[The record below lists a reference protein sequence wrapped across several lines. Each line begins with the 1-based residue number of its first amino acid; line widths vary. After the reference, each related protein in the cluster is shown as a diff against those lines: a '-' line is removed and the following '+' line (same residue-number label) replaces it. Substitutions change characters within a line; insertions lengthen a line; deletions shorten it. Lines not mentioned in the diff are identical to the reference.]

1 MAIPLWGLL
10 QRICLQFVSQI
21 GNERL
26 TCIADL
32 GTNPYFTAWADMK
45 GVVVAER
52 FGRDKPASGT

>member
-10 QRICLQFVSQI
+10 QRICLQFVPQI
-21 GNERL
+21 GNERF
-26 TCIADL
+26 TCIANL
-32 GTNPYFTAWADMK
+32 GTNPYLSTWTDMK